1 MSQDNMFFTY
11 ASIFSKLFIQYLN
24 GTSLNTV
31 HESISKYY
39 EWAKNYMHPLSLY
52 ENYLDFFTTLHKN
65 KLGFENRITINFAN
79 NDTYFNSSANVKL
92 IIYYFYTN
100 QLEKALNSFYCLK
113 KSQKR
118 EKGELQIR
126 SLNLKGY
133 MKVINELIPL
143 QFYISI
149 QISSE
154 NSMLNQDN
162 TVL

>member
-1 MSQDNMFFTY
+1 MFLLNSHMQSIRNFTDHFQSY
-11 ASIFSKLFIQYLN
+11 
-24 GTSLNTV
+24 
-31 HESISKYY
+31 
-39 EWAKNYMHPLSLY
+39 
-52 ENYLDFFTTLHKN
+52 TLPPPPQQK
-65 KLGFENRITINFAN
+65 KKMTRIG
-79 NDTYFNSSANVKL
+79 NSSVWQR
-92 IIYYFYTN
+92 
-100 QLEKALNSFYCLK
+100 QLEKALTSFYCLK